1 MSDAHDANDDNE
13 RNLPQPFAA
22 HSGGQFIEPWMR
34 RVRDVDD
41 DTLAGLLK
49 TLVGLRR
56 LKLAVAGGAAAV
68 GALVFGWMQIDNALY
83 AALIYGTL
91 AACVG
96 LPVFATG
103 SLAVR
108 RLFLQEAQRQGL
120 ARSTSTLVLTR
131 AERRA
136 RFLAPWK
143 GEDEKIELLLRAVRD
158 PDLA

>member
-1 MSDAHDANDDNE
+1 MADDSVVDDERGLAH
-13 RNLPQPFAA
+13 QPVAA
-22 HSGGQFIEPWMR
+22 HQGGQFVEPWMR

-49 TLVGLRR
+49 TLVTLRR
-56 LKLAVAGGAAAV
+56 LKLAVAGGAALL
-68 GALVFGWMQIDNALY
+68 GALVFGFMEIENPLY

-91 AACVG
+91 ATCVG
-96 LPVFATG
+96 LPVFAGG

-120 ARSTSTLVLTR
+120 AKSTSTLVLTR

-136 RFLAPWK
+136 RFLSPWTS
-143 GEDEKIELLLRAVRD
+143 EDEKIELLLQAVRD

>member
-1 MSDAHDANDDNE
+1 MADEPS
-13 RNLPQPFAA
+13 RPLPQPFAA
-22 HSGGQFIEPWMR
+22 HSGGQFVEPWMR

-56 LKLAVAGGAAAV
+56 LKFAVAGAAALG
-68 GALVFGWMQIDNALY
+68 GALLFGVLRIDDAGY
-83 AALIYGTL
+83 AALIYATL
-91 AACVG
+91 AGVFG
-96 LPVFATG
+96 MPVFAGG

-108 RLFLQEAQRQGL
+108 RLFLREAQRQGL

-136 RFLAPWK
+136 RFLPFWK
-143 GEDEKIELLLRAVRD
+143 KEEEKIELLLRAVRD
-158 PDLA
+158 PDTA